1 MPQITPY
8 PETERPA
15 EALHQQEALLVRE
28 CIRLMGRSLEPD
40 RVIREMLH
48 LLSELLGLNRGRVIL
63 PEAEGT
69 QLAIRHAYGLTRAEV
84 ARGRYALGEGITG
97 RVMRTGETL
106 IVQDIDREPGY
117 LARAVRRATLP
128 QETVS
133 FIALPL
139 EVDGRTAGV
148 LGVHRLRQRRR
159 ALAADMAIL
168 RTVATLI
175 GQVLQVNRLVA

>member
-48 LLSELLGLNRGRVIL
+48 LLSELLGLDRGRVIL
-63 PEAEGT
+63 PRQGT

-106 IVQDIDREPGY
+106 IVQDIDREP
-117 LARAVRRATLP
+117 AISPAPCAAPHCRRKRCPSLRCRWK
-128 QETVS
+128 S
-133 FIALPL
+133 
-139 EVDGRTAGV
+139 TA
-148 LGVHRLRQRRR
+148 
-159 ALAADMAIL
+159 APPACSACTACASAAAHSPPTWQSCAPSP
-168 RTVATLI
+168 R
-175 GQVLQVNRLVA
+175 